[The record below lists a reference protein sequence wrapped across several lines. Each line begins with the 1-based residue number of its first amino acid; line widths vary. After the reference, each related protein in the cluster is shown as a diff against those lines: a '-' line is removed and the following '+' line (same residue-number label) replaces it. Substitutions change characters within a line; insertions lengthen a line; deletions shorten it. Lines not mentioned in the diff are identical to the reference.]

1 MASAAAVGEW
11 PSLVKG
17 IFLTQNKNSAGIFAV
32 KVFIRGKPYV
42 ISLDDNL
49 MFTKY
54 GSVVFAKQ
62 SDDGTSVW
70 GAVIEK
76 AWAKVLGNY
85 LKTNSGY
92 IDTGLRFLTGNPV
105 FSYKLTNTSSMSTT
119 FTLLNAAE

>member
-49 MFTKY
+49 MFTK
-54 GSVVFAKQ
+54 
-62 SDDGTSVW
+62 
-70 GAVIEK
+70 
-76 AWAKVLGNY
+76 
-85 LKTNSGY
+85 
-92 IDTGLRFLTGNPV
+92 
-105 FSYKLTNTSSMSTT
+105 
-119 FTLLNAAE
+119 

>member
-54 GSVVFAKQ
+54 GSVVFAK
-62 SDDGTSVW
+62 
-70 GAVIEK
+70 
-76 AWAKVLGNY
+76 
-85 LKTNSGY
+85 
-92 IDTGLRFLTGNPV
+92 
-105 FSYKLTNTSSMSTT
+105 
-119 FTLLNAAE
+119 